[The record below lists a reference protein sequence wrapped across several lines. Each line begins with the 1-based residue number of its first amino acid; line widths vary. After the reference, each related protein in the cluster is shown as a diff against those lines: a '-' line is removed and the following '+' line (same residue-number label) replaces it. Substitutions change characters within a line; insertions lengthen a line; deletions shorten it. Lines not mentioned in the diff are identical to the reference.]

1 MRRVKAQEAIRI
13 NKRRLPWWAVLIIVI
28 VALGGG
34 VAGGYAL
41 SYQQAQQSV
50 LKTSVPKELAPVIAA
65 YETVTNNY
73 YKSVS
78 TTKLTDGAIKGMLA
92 TLDDPYSV
100 YLQNNDKT
108 NLDDTISA
116 SFGGIGATV
125 QQNHDSLSIASILP
139 DTPAK
144 KQACKSAMC
153 CSRSTVKMSPNKP
166 LARQLPKFAVKSVPL
181 CPSPLS
187 AAANKRLFR

>member
-73 YKSVS
+73 YKSVN

-100 YLQNNDKT
+100 YLQNNDFT
-108 NLDDTISA
+108 
-116 SFGGIGATV
+116 
-125 QQNHDSLSIASILP
+125 
-139 DTPAK
+139 
-144 KQACKSAMC
+144 
-153 CSRSTVKMSPNKP
+153 
-166 LARQLPKFAVKSVPL
+166 
-181 CPSPLS
+181 
-187 AAANKRLFR
+187 